1 MVDYSGANTATSSKS
16 VLTPDSVY
24 FNQIKEEISRET
36 QSEIFAQNIKSQSNA
51 LDFILEEPEFDLVS
65 AILILGQ
72 LLVFQTNFHTAIQA
86 SSVQKKL
93 NDFMV
98 LRREAS
104 KFQTVISEYK
114 KASETFIKNN
124 TLTNLNKDEYGFAED
139 KVKKF
144 VTSLKDFFN
153 SSAKKIKEAEELFL
167 DSVGNYFVNTGLTS
181 ILDQLSTINN
191 VLDSVNP
198 SDLPSFN
205 KLGDVFKSIEQ
216 FASNLVYGDAVSV
229 TLPGTGELVDG
240 LLSIQSALTESILK
254 ITEAAEQTVSKV
266 YEHESELIKI
276 DTNLLT
282 DFIEK
287 SVNQFNTIYKILQL
301 YYQGLLD
308 IATRIKV

>member
-1 MVDYSGANTATSSKS
+1 MVDYIGAAEAPSSTP

-24 FNQIKEEISRET
+24 FNQIKEEISRQA

-51 LDFILEEPEFDLVS
+51 LDFLLEEPEFDLVS
-65 AILILGQ
+65 AILIVGQ
-72 LLVFQTNFHTAIQA
+72 LVIFQSNFHTAIQA

-98 LRREAS
+98 LRRESS
-104 KFQTVISEYK
+104 KFQAVISEYK
-114 KASETFIKNN
+114 KSSENFIKNN
-124 TLTNLNKDEYGFAED
+124 TLTNIHKDEYGFAED
-139 KVKKF
+139 KVKTF
-144 VTSLKDFFN
+144 ITSLKDFF
-153 SSAKKIKEAEELFL
+153 SDKTKKIKEAEELFL
-167 DSVGNYFVNTGLTS
+167 DSVGNYFINTGLSS
-181 ILDQLSTINN
+181 IFDQLSTINN

-205 KLGDVFKSIEQ
+205 VLGDFFKSIEQ

-240 LLSIQSALTESILK
+240 LLSIQSALTESVLK

-276 DTNLLT
+276 DTYLLT
-282 DFIEK
+282 DLIEK
-287 SVNQFNTIYKILQL
+287 SVNQFNIIYKILQL

-308 IATRIKV
+308 ITTRIKV